1 MHRGMKLSK
10 LSDVFQSK
18 AQVKLLEYLLENAGA
33 QRVFNQA
40 TLANML
46 GLSPSTIAR
55 IVEPLIDQKI
65 LLYERFDKGMKIFT
79 LNEAEEKTRMLIEFH
94 RKLKEL

>member
-1 MHRGMKLSK
+1 MSK

-18 AQVKLLEYLLENAGA
+18 AQVKLLEYFLENAGT

-40 TLANML
+40 TLANFL

-55 IVEPLIDQKI
+55 IVEPLITEKI
-65 LLYERFDKGMKIFT
+65 LLFERFDGGMKIFT
-79 LNEAEEKTRMLIEFH
+79 LNEAGEKTKALVEFY
-94 RKLKEL
+94 RKLREL

>member
-1 MHRGMKLSK
+1 MK

-18 AQVKLLEYLLENAGA
+18 AQVRLLEYFLENAGA

-40 TLANML
+40 VLANLL

-55 IVEPLIDQKI
+55 IVEPLVKEKI
-65 LLYERFDKGMKIFT
+65 ILYERFDKGMKIFT
-79 LNEAEEKTRMLIEFH
+79 LNEAEEKTKALIDFH
-94 RKLKEL
+94 KRLKEL

>member
-1 MHRGMKLSK
+1 LK

-18 AQVKLLEYLLENAGA
+18 AQVRLLEYFLENAGT

-40 TLANML
+40 RLANLL

-55 IVEPLIDQKI
+55 IVEPLIREKI
-65 LLYERFDKGMKIFT
+65 ILFEKFDEGMKIFT
-79 LNEAEEKTRMLIEFH
+79 LNEAEEKTRALVEFH
-94 RKLKEL
+94 KRLKEL

>member
-1 MHRGMKLSK
+1 MSK

-18 AQVKLLEYLLENAGA
+18 AQVKLLEYLLDNAGA

-40 TLANML
+40 TLANLL

-55 IVEPLIDQKI
+55 IVEPLIKEKI
-65 LLYERFDKGMKIFT
+65 VLYERFDKGMKIFT
-79 LNEAEEKTRMLIEFH
+79 LNEADEKTRALIEFY
-94 RKLKEL
+94 RKLKEF

>member
-1 MHRGMKLSK
+1 M
-10 LSDVFQSK
+10 
-18 AQVKLLEYLLENAGA
+18 ENAGA

-40 TLANML
+40 TLANFL

-55 IVEPLIDQKI
+55 IVEPLVKEKI
-65 LLYERFDKGMKIFT
+65 LLYERFDGGMKIFT
-79 LNEAEEKTRMLIEFH
+79 LNEAEEKTKALMEFH

>member
-1 MHRGMKLSK
+1 MSK

-46 GLSPSTIAR
+46 DLSPSTIAR
-55 IVEPLIDQKI
+55 IVEPLINEKI

-79 LNEAEEKTRMLIEFH
+79 LNEADEKTRALIDFH
-94 RKLKEL
+94 RKLKEF

>member
-1 MHRGMKLSK
+1 MSK
-10 LSDVFQSK
+10 LSDMFQSK
-18 AQVKLLEYLLENAGA
+18 AQVRLLEYLLENAGA

-40 TLANML
+40 ALANLL

-55 IVEPLIDQKI
+55 IVEPLIKEKI

-79 LNEAEEKTRMLIEFH
+79 LNEADEKTRALIEFH
-94 RKLKEL
+94 HKLKQL

>member
-1 MHRGMKLSK
+1 MTK

-18 AQVKLLEYLLENAGA
+18 AQVRLLEYLLESAGA

-40 TLANML
+40 TLANLL

-55 IVEPLIDQKI
+55 IVEPLVSEKI

-79 LNEAEEKTRMLIEFH
+79 LNEADEKTRALVEFYQ
-94 RKLKEL
+94 KLKAF

>member
-1 MHRGMKLSK
+1 MK

-18 AQVKLLEYLLENAGA
+18 AQVRLLEYFLENAGA

-40 TLANML
+40 VLANLL

-55 IVEPLIDQKI
+55 IVEPLVKEKI
-65 LLYERFDKGMKIFT
+65 ILYERFDKGMKIFT
-79 LNEAEEKTRMLIEFH
+79 LNEAEEKTKALIDFYK
-94 RKLKEL
+94 RLKEL

>member
-1 MHRGMKLSK
+1 VSK

-18 AQVKLLEYLLENAGA
+18 AQVRLLEYLLENAGA

-40 TLANML
+40 TLANL
-46 GLSPSTIAR
+46 LDLSPSTIAR
-55 IVEPLIDQKI
+55 IVEPLVSEKI

-79 LNEAEEKTRMLIEFH
+79 LNEADEKTRALVEFYQ
-94 RKLKEL
+94 KLKAF

>member
-1 MHRGMKLSK
+1 MSK
-10 LSDVFQSK
+10 LSDVFQSR

-40 TLANML
+40 TLANFL

-55 IVEPLIDQKI
+55 IVEPLIKEKI
-65 LLYERFDKGMKIFT
+65 LLYERFDGGMKIFT
-79 LNEAEEKTRMLIEFH
+79 LNEAEEKTKALMEFH